1 MDILIID
8 NINLIFPFFPNLI
21 LYKNIQPIMQS
32 Y

>member
-1 MDILIID
+1 MDIFIID

-21 LYKNIQPIMQS
+21 LYKRPQPIMQN